1 MSPIYFKITGLLN
14 PCFDIFNFKF
24 LQRGFI
30 LYKPVDPKVDFPKEE
45 ESVLSFWEKNDIFKK
60 SVSQR
65 EGAEDFVFYDG
76 PPFATGLPH
85 FGHFIPSTIKDIIPR
100 YQTMKGKKVER
111 RFGWDCHGLPV
122 ENLIEKELGLN
133 SKHEIENYGIDK
145 FNEACRASVLRYTA
159 EWRKTITRMGRWVDF
174 DHDYKTMNP
183 EFMESIWWVAKSL
196 WDKGLIYEGKYILP
210 YCPRCSTV
218 LSTHELAQ
226 GYKDVQDPTV
236 TIRFK
241 ITKAPDGVKDPDMT
255 NGKTYF
261 LAWTTTPWTLPSN
274 LGLCMGPDID
284 YVKIL
289 DKDSGDYYIFAEARL
304 SAYYKNGEG
313 YEVIYKAKGKDF
325 IGAEY
330 EPLFPYF
337 ANLKDP
343 SECEKISN
351 QKCEKGAFRMF
362 NADYVST
369 EDGTGIVHI
378 APAFGE
384 EDNKVFRGTGVPNVE
399 PIDAECKFTKE
410 VPDYQ
415 GRFVKECDKDIIQR
429 LKDEK
434 KLVKRDTIVHSYP
447 HCWRCSSPLIYRGI
461 GSWFVKVADYHDKL
475 LKANSQI
482 NWQPSHIKEGRF
494 GKWLAGSRD
503 WAVSRNRYWGN
514 PIPIWRCDDADCKHT
529 LCVGSRDEL
538 KELSGTY
545 AEDLHKQFVDKITFT
560 CPKCKKGTMKRI
572 PEVFDCWFESGSM
585 PYAQQHYPF
594 ENKEY
599 FENHFPANFI
609 SEGLDQTRGWFY
621 TLTVLAAQLFDKPAF
636 KNCIVNGIVLASDGR
651 KMSKSLR
658 NYTDPVEA
666 INKFGADAIRLF
678 LMHSAV
684 VKADEIRYS
693 DEGVRDV
700 LKSIIIPLWN
710 SYSFFVTYANIDKV
724 TCTGHAFDSKLPEN
738 PLDKWLLSVTQSL
751 VKKVTEAMES
761 YDLSGA
767 IDPIV
772 DFIDQLNNWYIR
784 RSRRRF
790 WKSENDS
797 DKTEAYEALYT
808 ALKTFAKVAAPFV
821 PFITEEMWQNLR
833 TDEDKISVHLEDY
846 PVYQEKFHDEKLE
859 FKMNTVQKAISMGR
873 SLRNQFN
880 LKNRQPLA
888 SVALVTRNAEEKTV
902 LTEMLDSIKEEL
914 NVKEAIF
921 HEREDEL
928 VEYKAKANFKVLGKE
943 LGGLMKDAAA
953 KIVTLGQEAIRS
965 ILDGSKLTIEVGDK
979 SVDLT
984 SEKIIVDRIEK
995 EDVKVINEGTLTV
1008 GLDTKI
1014 TDELKKEGYVRD
1026 LVRGIQALRKDSGF
1040 EVTDRINLTVG
1051 GDTELKTAF
1060 ESFEDFIKNETLSVS
1075 AKFDESLSNDSNAVK
1090 VEADDKNWSI
1100 KVEKN

>member
-1 MSPIYFKITGLLN
+1 MSF
-14 PCFDIFNFKF
+14 
-24 LQRGFI
+24 
-30 LYKPVDPKVDFPKEE
+30 KPVDPKVDFPKQEE
-45 ESVLSFWEKNDIFKK
+45 EVLKFWQDNNIFKK

-100 YQTMKGKKVER
+100 YQTMKGKRVER
-111 RFGWDCHGLPV
+111 RFGWDCHGLPI
-122 ENLIEKELGLN
+122 ENLIEKELNIN
-133 SKHEIENYGIDK
+133 SKHEIEAMGIDK
-145 FNEACRASVLRYTA
+145 FNDACRASVLRYTS
-159 EWRKTITRMGRWVDF
+159 EWRQTITRMGRWVDF
-174 DHDYKTMNP
+174 DNDYKTMNP
-183 EFMESIWWVAKSL
+183 EYMESIWWVAKSL

-226 GYKDVQDPTV
+226 GYKDVQDQTV
-236 TIRFK
+236 TVRFK
-241 ITKAPDGVKDPDMT
+241 ITKAPDTIDDPDMV

-289 DKDSGDYYIFAEARL
+289 DKESGDYYIFAEARL
-304 SAYYKNGEG
+304 SAYYKDEAA
-313 YEVIYKAKGKDF
+313 YEIIYRHKGSEF

-343 SECEKISN
+343 KVCEEMSG

-362 NADYVST
+362 NAAYVST

-384 EDNKVFRGTGVPNVE
+384 EDNKVFRGSGVPNVE

-415 GRFVKECDKDIIQR
+415 GVFVKDADKDIMKR
-429 LKDEK
+429 LKDEG
-434 KLVKRDTIVHSYP
+434 KLVKRDSIVHSYP
-447 HCWRCSSPLIYRGI
+447 HCWRCGSPLIYRGI
-461 GSWFVKVADYHDKL
+461 GSWFVKVADYHDVL
-475 LKANSQI
+475 LRANSKI
-482 NWQPSHIKEGRF
+482 NWQPNHIKEGRF
-494 GKWLAGSRD
+494 GKWLAGARD

-514 PIPIWRCDDADCKHT
+514 PIPIWRCDDPDCKHT
-529 LCVGSRDEL
+529 LCVGSRQEL
-538 KELSGTY
+538 KDLSGTY
-545 AEDLHKQFVDKITFT
+545 PEDLHKQYVDKITFT
-560 CPKCKKGTMKRI
+560 CPKCKKGTMRRI

-585 PYAQQHYPF
+585 PYAQVHYPF
-594 ENKEY
+594 ENKEK
-599 FENHFPANFI
+599 FEANFPANFI

-636 KNCIVNGIVLASDGR
+636 ENCIVNGIVLAEDGR

-693 DEGVRDV
+693 DAGVRDV
-700 LKSIIIPLWN
+700 LKSIIIPWWN
-710 SYSFFVTYANIDKV
+710 SYSFFVTYANIDKAAP
-724 TCTGHAFDSKLPEN
+724 TGHLFDNKTPSN
-738 PLDKWLLSVTQSL
+738 PLDAWLLSITQNL
-751 VKKVTEAMES
+751 IAEVGGAIDS

-772 DFIDQLNNWYIR
+772 KFIDQLNNWYIR

-797 DKTEAYEALYT
+797 DKAEAYEALYI
-808 ALKTFAKVAAPFV
+808 ALKTLATVAAPFV
-821 PFITEEMWQNLR
+821 PFITEEMYQNLK
-833 TDEDKISVHLEDY
+833 TSEDKESVHLCDY
-846 PVYQEKFHDEKLE
+846 PTPNKVWINEELE
-859 FKMNTVQKAISMGR
+859 FKMATVQKAVSMGH

-888 SVALVTRNAEEKTV
+888 SVALVTRNPSEKTV
-902 LTEMLDSIKEEL
+902 LSEMQDTIAEEL
-914 NVKEAIF
+914 NVKKVEF
-921 HEREDEL
+921 HDREDEL

-943 LGGLMKDAAA
+943 LGPLMKQAAGIIA
-953 KIVTLGQEAIRS
+953 TLTSEQIQS
-965 ILDGSKLTIEVGDK
+965 ILDGTKLSIDVAGTTVELDEEKVLVERFEKD
-979 SVDLT
+979 DL
-984 SEKIIVDRIEK
+984 
-995 EDVKVINEGTLTV
+995 KVLNDGTLTV
-1008 GLDTKI
+1008 GLDSKI

-1026 LVRGIQALRKDSGF
+1026 LIRGIQNQRKENGYN
-1040 EVTDRINLTVG
+1040 VTDRINLELG
-1051 GDTELKTAF
+1051 GDADLEAAF
-1060 ESFEDFIKNETLSVS
+1060 KMFADFISGETLA
-1075 AKFDESLSNDSNAVK
+1075 AKTSWDANLTGAYE
-1090 VEADDKNWSI
+1090 VEADDKKWSF
-1100 KVEKN
+1100 KVEKA